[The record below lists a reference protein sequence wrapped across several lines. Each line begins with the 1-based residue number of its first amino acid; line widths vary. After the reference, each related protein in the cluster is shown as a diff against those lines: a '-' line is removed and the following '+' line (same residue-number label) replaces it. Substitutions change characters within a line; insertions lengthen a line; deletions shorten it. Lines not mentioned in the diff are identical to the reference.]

1 MKQSLYGSAFGFQAK
16 SRGFVSC
23 YNQAMRLLVTGAAGF
38 IGSHFVL
45 RHVATFPKDTVVV
58 LDKLTYAA
66 DQTLLDPIKDKIA
79 FVEGD
84 IADQKLVTKLVKD
97 HGIDTIVNFAAESH
111 VDNSIN
117 DATPFLHTN
126 VTGTQALIEVVKA
139 NPSIKFLHVST
150 DEVFGDISDH
160 MAPRTVGDTLIPSSP
175 YAASKAAAE
184 MLVMAAM
191 RTFRIHACIT
201 RCTNNYGP
209 HQAEEKFIPTVIR
222 HALAD
227 KKIPVYGDGKN
238 KRDWLFVTDHTDA
251 IEKIL
256 STPWAFWDEKV
267 PHTNPRAEPGSG
279 HIFHVSADEEREN
292 IDVAK
297 QILKILGKPESLLSF
312 VTDRP
317 GHDWRY
323 ALDSSNTRALGWKPN
338 VAFNEG
344 LEQTVEWYKRR
355 FAR

>member
-1 MKQSLYGSAFGFQAK
+1 M
-16 SRGFVSC
+16 
-23 YNQAMRLLVTGAAGF
+23 NLLVTGGAGF

-45 RHVATFPKDTVVV
+45 RHVQQYPKDSVIV

-66 DQTLLDPIKDKIA
+66 NRSFLDPVAKQIE

-84 IADQKLVTKLVKD
+84 IADIALVTKLLRNKK
-97 HGIDTIVNFAAESH
+97 IDVLINFAAESH
-111 VDNSIN
+111 VDRSIA
-117 DATPFLHTN
+117 DASPFIHTN
-126 VTGTQALIEVVKA
+126 IVGVQSLIEAVREQPKTKLFH
-139 NPSIKFLHVST
+139 IST
-150 DEVFGDISDH
+150 DEVYGDLSDDD
-160 MAPRTVGDTLIPSSP
+160 APRKVGDPLFPSSP

-191 RTFRIHACIT
+191 RTYTLHACVS

-227 KKIPVYGDGKN
+227 KPVPIYAQGKN
-238 KRDWLFVTDHTDA
+238 KRDWLYVTDHCDALETIVHTD
-251 IEKIL
+251 
-256 STPWAFWDEKV
+256 WAFFDDKI
-267 PHTNPRAEPGSG
+267 GSG
-279 HIFHVSADEEREN
+279 HFFNISADDERQN

-297 QILKILGKPESLLSF
+297 MILGILGKPESLLSF

-323 ALDSSNTRALGWKPN
+323 ALDSSSTRALGWKP
-338 VAFNEG
+338 VVSFQEG
-344 LEQTVEWYKRR
+344 IKQTVEWYAIRNGKLKNKQ
-355 FAR
+355 